1 MSLRAGA
8 DDLEEDVRF
17 RGEVCVSLADLR
29 GGELS
34 LKPQGEKKMAAGRET
49 RSDLLSSLRGPALG

>member
-34 LKPQGEKKMAAGRET
+34 QKPQGEEKW
-49 RSDLLSSLRGPALG
+49 LLGGKHVLICYPA

>member
-34 LKPQGEKKMAAGRET
+34 QKPQGEEKW
-49 RSDLLSSLRGPALG
+49 LLGGNTF